1 MPIALLALA
10 LGAFGIG
17 TTEFVM
23 MGVLP
28 QAAADL
34 GVSISTAG
42 NLITGYALGV
52 VIGAPT
58 LTLLGNR
65 LPRKTVLM
73 GTMGLFTA
81 GNALFALAPSAGV
94 GMAFRFVAG
103 LPHGAF
109 FGVGAVVAA
118 GLVRKAD
125 RAKAV
130 SMMFMGLTLANVV
143 GVPLGTLLGQQVG
156 WRATFAVVAA
166 VGVLAIAA
174 IARLLPAMGRPGPEE
189 TSVRGQLAAFRKPQ
203 VWLALAIVTFGL
215 GGTFACLSYLMPI
228 LTGVSGYSET
238 GATVLLMVAGLGM
251 TVGNVLGGRVAD
263 KALVPGLYAALIGVA
278 AVLGAFTV
286 TSGNQVAAAVTVFLI
301 GVGGFMV
308 APIMQAMIMEKAGG
322 TPLLVSAAVQS
333 AFNIA
338 NSIGACLGG
347 LAIAHGLG
355 LTGPSMVGSA
365 LTMLGLGLAVVSA
378 SVDRKVQRK
387 VPARSASDEPV
398 SEEAASEETVA
409 EGSGT
414 DELAPARPQRE
425 PELAA
430 V

>member
-34 GVSISTAG
+34 GVSIPAAG

-58 LTLLGNR
+58 LTVLGAR
-65 LPRKTVLM
+65 LPGR
-73 GTMGLFTA
+73 TMLVAMLGLFTV
-81 GNALFALAPSAGV
+81 GNALFALSPSAGAGV
-94 GMAFRFVAG
+94 ALRFLSG

-118 GLVRKAD
+118 GMVGRGD

-143 GVPLGTLLGQQVG
+143 GVPLGTLLGQNLG
-156 WRATFAVVAA
+156 WRATFAVVAGIGLVA
-166 VGVLAIAA
+166 VAAVL
-174 IARLLPAMGRPGPEE
+174 RLVPATGGPAPEQV
-189 TSVRGQLAAFRKPQ
+189 SLRGQLAAFRLPQ

-215 GGTFACLSYLMPI
+215 GGTFACLSYLTPV
-228 LTGVSGYSET
+228 LTDVSGFSPS
-238 GATVLLMVAGLGM
+238 GATVLLVVAGLGM
-251 TVGNVLGGRVAD
+251 TLGNFLGGRVAD
-263 KALVPGLYAALIGVA
+263 RALVPGLLVVLVGLT

-286 TSGNQVAAAVTVFLI
+286 TAGDPITAVLTVFLI

-322 TPLLVSAAVQS
+322 TPMLVSAALQS

-347 LAIAHGLG
+347 LVIAHGFG
-355 LTGPSMVGSA
+355 LVGPSLVGS
-365 LTMLGLGLAVVSA
+365 LLSVVGLGLALLSGGL
-378 SVDRKVQRK
+378 DRRARRAAPRPA
-387 VPARSASDEPV
+387 VPAESGPV
-398 SEEAASEETVA
+398 LV
-409 EGSGT
+409 
-414 DELAPARPQRE
+414 PA
-425 PELAA
+425 
-430 V
+430 